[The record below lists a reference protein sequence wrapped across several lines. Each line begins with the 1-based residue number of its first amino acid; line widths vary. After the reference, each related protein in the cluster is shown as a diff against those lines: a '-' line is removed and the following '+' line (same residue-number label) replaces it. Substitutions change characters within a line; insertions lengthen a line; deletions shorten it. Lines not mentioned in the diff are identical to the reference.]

1 VAIVGRELAMFG
13 SLKKFFHKDN
23 SDTAQYDTQAAQ
35 LETELMA
42 LENTL
47 TENPNNGET
56 HKLLML
62 RYNQALQIYAKS
74 KTHRQQIDV
83 LFVKIDELRNII
95 RKTI

>member
-1 VAIVGRELAMFG
+1 
-13 SLKKFFHKDN
+13 
-23 SDTAQYDTQAAQ
+23 
-35 LETELMA
+35 
-42 LENTL
+42 
-47 TENPNNGET
+47 
-56 HKLLML
+56 ML